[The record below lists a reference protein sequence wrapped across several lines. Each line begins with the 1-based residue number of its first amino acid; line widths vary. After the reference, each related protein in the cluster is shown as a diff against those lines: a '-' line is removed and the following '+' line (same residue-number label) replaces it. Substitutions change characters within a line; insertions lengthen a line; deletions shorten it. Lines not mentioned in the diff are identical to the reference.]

1 MNKFIF
7 GRVSNLS
14 FAFTFSTR
22 YSSTRYS
29 STRFTDQPISVNLFK
44 IILKFQKR
52 GNSFYW
58 KPDVLVKILG
68 K

>member
-14 FAFTFSTR
+14 FAFTF
-22 YSSTRYS
+22 STRYS